1 MGNILSSD
9 EELINR
15 LTLNVLTF
23 EGLNFGNLFVLRLV
37 LVILIWFQFIFVG
50 LRGLFLGRLLIL
62 GLCLGAHLENG

>member
-37 LVILIWFQFIFVG
+37 LVILIG
-50 LRGLFLGRLLIL
+50 LGVLRTIS
-62 GLCLGAHLENG
+62 